1 MKEDLE
7 RLRAEANHRIEEA
20 DNLSELDQIRID
32 YLGRKGHL
40 TILFKRLGQLPP
52 EDRPLMGQ
60 WLNQVKEE
68 LGRELTRKKE
78 EITNL
83 LQEQALEQEKIDI
96 TLPATRLSLGKRHPI
111 TMTINDIVHI
121 FSRFGFQI
129 AEGPEVELE
138 YYNFDALNIPKYH
151 PARDMHDTFYI
162 RPGILLRTHT
172 SPIQIRVM
180 ELGAPPFRIIA
191 PGRAYRRD
199 ASDASHSPVFHQIE
213 GFLVDEETS
222 FSDLKGILNAFVKEF
237 FGKQSVLRFRPSF
250 FPFTEPSAEIDISCV
265 ICSGRGCSVCSQTGW
280 LEILGA
286 GMIDPEVFRMVKI
299 DSERYLGFAFGM
311 GIERIAMLKY
321 GINDIRLFYEND
333 LRFLE
338 QF

>member
-7 RLRAEANHRIEEA
+7 RLRTEAKHRIEKA
-20 DNLSELDQIRID
+20 DGLSDLDQIKID
-32 YLGRKGHL
+32 YLGRKGHVTL
-40 TILFKRLGQLPP
+40 LFKKLGQLPP
-52 EDRPLMGQ
+52 EDRPVMGQ
-60 WLNQVKEE
+60 LLNQVKEE
-68 LGRELTRKKE
+68 LSRKLTQKKK

-83 LQEQALEQEKIDI
+83 LQEQELEQEKIDI
-96 TLPATRLSLGKRHPI
+96 TLPPTRLSLGKKHPI
-111 TMTINDIVHI
+111 TKTINDIVHI

-138 YYNFDALNIPKYH
+138 YYNFDALNIPKDH

-180 ELGAPPFRIIA
+180 ELGEPPFRIIA
-191 PGRAYRRD
+191 PGRAYRKD
-199 ASDASHSPVFHQIE
+199 TSDASHSPVFHQIE

-222 FSDLKGILNAFVKEF
+222 FSDLKGILTAFVKEF

-265 ICSGRGCSVCSQTGW
+265 ICSGGGCSVCSQTGW

>member
-1 MKEDLE
+1 MKEELGK
-7 RLRAEANHRIEEA
+7 LTAEAKHKIEEA
-20 DNLSELDQIRID
+20 DNLSRLEQIRID
-32 YLGRKGHL
+32 YLGRKGCL
-40 TILFKRLGQLPP
+40 NLFFKKLGQLPP
-52 EDRPLMGQ
+52 EDRALMGQ
-60 WLNQVKEE
+60 LINQSKEE
-68 LGRELTRKKE
+68 LSQALTRKKE
-78 EITNL
+78 TIANL
-83 LQEQALEQEKIDI
+83 LQAEELEQERIDI
-96 TLPATRLSLGKRHPI
+96 TLPPPMPASGKRHPI
-111 TMTINDIVHI
+111 TRTINDIVHI

-138 YYNFDALNIPKYH
+138 YYNFDALNIPKDH
-151 PARDMHDTFYI
+151 PSRDMHDTFYI

-180 ELGAPPFRIIA
+180 EQGQPPFRIIA

-199 ASDASHSPVFHQIE
+199 ATDASHSPVFHQIE
-213 GFLVDEETS
+213 GFLVDEETT

-265 ICSGRGCSVCSQTGW
+265 ICDGKGCSVCSQTGW

-286 GMIDPEVFRMVKI
+286 GMIDPEVFRIVKI

-311 GIERIAMLKY
+311 GIERVAMLKY